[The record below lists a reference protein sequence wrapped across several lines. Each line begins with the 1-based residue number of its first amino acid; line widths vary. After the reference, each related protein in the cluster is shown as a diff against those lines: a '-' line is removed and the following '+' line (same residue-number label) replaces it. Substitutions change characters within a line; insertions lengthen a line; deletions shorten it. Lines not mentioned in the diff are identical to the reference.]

1 MTESDGE
8 TKQEVEQAETVD
20 ATEDTEIPDIGFR
33 DPDQAEL
40 EYKMCKDINA
50 MPEEVRDRFKA
61 LKVLYDQV
69 NALDDEEEKEYRKLE
84 LKYEKLYQEVYEKR
98 A

>member
-1 MTESDGE
+1 MTESDQENNKQTLENTGGE
-8 TKQEVEQAETVD
+8 A
-20 ATEDTEIPDIGFR
+20 DIGFR

-40 EYKMCKDINA
+40 EFKMCKDINA

-69 NALDDEEEKEYRKLE
+69 NDMDEEEEKEYRALE
-84 LKYEKLYQEVYEKR
+84 IKYEKLYQEVYAKR

>member
-1 MTESDGE
+1 MTESDQENKQTLDDAGE
-8 TKQEVEQAETVD
+8 A
-20 ATEDTEIPDIGFR
+20 DIGFR

-40 EYKMCKDINA
+40 EFKMCKDINA

-69 NALDDEEEKEYRKLE
+69 NDMDEEEEKEYRALE
-84 LKYEKLYQEVYEKR
+84 IKYEKLY
-98 A
+98 

>member
-1 MTESDGE
+1 MTESDQENKQTIEDAGE
-8 TKQEVEQAETVD
+8 PA
-20 ATEDTEIPDIGFR
+20 DIGFR

-69 NALDDEEEKEYRKLE
+69 NDMDEEEEKEYRALE
-84 LKYEKLYQEVYEKR
+84 IKYEKLYQEVYVKR

>member
-8 TKQEVEQAETVD
+8 NNKQTQEEVGGDPA
-20 ATEDTEIPDIGFR
+20 DIGFR

-50 MPEEVRDRFKA
+50 MPEEVKDRFKA

-69 NALDDEEEKEYRKLE
+69 NDMDEEEEKEYRALE
-84 LKYEKLYQEVYEKR
+84 IKYEKLYQGVYAKR